1 MQLIL
6 GYGAFNLNPVAA
18 PMAEA
23 WVCESLL
30 EAPLICEEQQ
40 PLTVCIKPACCINLW
55 NPYQVSQTSPSTAWF
70 RGELAEDPVGL
81 MEQKGGQPA
90 FSRALH
96 RLTTPIEISSSP
108 RSMVRG
114 GRITDCIVSRRGA

>member
-1 MQLIL
+1 
-6 GYGAFNLNPVAA
+6 
-18 PMAEA
+18 MAEA

-40 PLTVCIKPACCINLW
+40 PLTVCVKPTCCINLW
-55 NPYQVSQTSPSTAWF
+55 NPYQFSQTSPSTAWF